1 MAKAGTSRPHF
12 LAQLGPLAR
21 RALAD
26 AAQRKVYRDG
36 QTLQMRG
43 DPNPGLVIVING
55 AVRLVREHA
64 DGRRVELDT
73 IPAGQFYG
81 SPLALR
87 HRVRT
92 HGGIAVSDTIVDR
105 ISPTALDPVLTAH
118 PEILRALLDVTTR
131 RLFRMTELYDDA
143 RSLPPVV
150 RIAKLLLDLGRRRGG
165 HVGTT
170 QAGIAEALGLSSV
183 TVGTSLKQ
191 LATAR
196 LIATRY
202 RAVEITDAAA
212 LRAWV
217 AQRTGE

>member
-1 MAKAGTSRPHF
+1 
-12 LAQLGPLAR
+12 
-21 RALAD
+21 
-26 AAQRKVYRDG
+26 
-36 QTLQMRG
+36 
-43 DPNPGLVIVING
+43 
-55 AVRLVREHA
+55 
-64 DGRRVELDT
+64 
-73 IPAGQFYG
+73 
-81 SPLALR
+81 
-87 HRVRT
+87 
-92 HGGIAVSDTIVDR
+92 
-105 ISPTALDPVLTAH
+105 
-118 PEILRALLDVTTR
+118 
-131 RLFRMTELYDDA
+131 MTELYDDA

-165 HVGTT
+165 RVGTT

-217 AQRTGE
+217 AQRTVD